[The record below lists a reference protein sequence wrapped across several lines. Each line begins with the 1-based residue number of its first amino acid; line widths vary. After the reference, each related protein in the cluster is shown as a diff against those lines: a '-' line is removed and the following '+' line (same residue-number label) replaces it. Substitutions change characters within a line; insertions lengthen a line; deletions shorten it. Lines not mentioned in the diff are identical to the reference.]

1 MKEQNYA
8 NHARYVPLYH
18 YISPILLL
26 AILTGS
32 IVNLVNSQQG
42 NLYSASLITAL
53 TVVVILLWFFSR
65 SFALKVQ
72 DRAIRAEENL
82 RFFVL
87 TGKLLDKNLT
97 MGQIISLRFAADAEL
112 PGLVQKT
119 LAEKLSPR
127 QVKQEIKNWRADH
140 HRA

>member
-8 NHARYVPLYH
+8 NHKRFVPLYH

-32 IVNLVNSQQG
+32 IVNLVNSKPE

-82 RFFVL
+82 RYFVL
-87 TGKLLDKNLT
+87 TGKLLDKSLT
-97 MGQIISLRFAADAEL
+97 MGQIISLRFAADTEF
-112 PGLVQKT
+112 PGLVQKA

-127 QVKQEIKNWRADH
+127 QVKQEINNWRADH